1 MSVLDMNIKSSF
13 KYQVIFFL
21 SAAIHITFLILFL
34 INEIYVLAGFNVFSI
49 LYYLIGGIVTGAK
62 FFEQHN
68 SIWTILTYLEITV
81 HSILGTLW
89 LGFDT
94 CFFLYSIV
102 ALTVACYIVYLT
114 WKKKDFFKV
123 IIPLAISTFT
133 ALIFCYVFLLI
144 KPPFVTLFFN
154 REIAEGRLQV
164 FKGVNIFL
172 NSFIVFFFSVVF
184 IAEMHSLMEKLEK
197 TNQKLNYI
205 AMHDTL
211 TGLYNRHS
219 LKEVFA
225 RFLGN
230 HTDSAGTYSAEAPVS
245 IRFCVIMGDVDNF
258 KSINDTYGHNLGD
271 VVLKGVAS
279 IIKEGVADDNIACRW
294 GGEEF
299 LILMK
304 GNKEDCTDRIERIRQ
319 SISELRIEEEPD
331 LIVTMTFGLVFCSE
345 RNDATVQLKNLTRI
359 EELVQIADERLY
371 QGKSHGKNIVI
382 YQ

>member
-1 MSVLDMNIKSSF
+1 MSC
-13 KYQVIFFL
+13 
-21 SAAIHITFLILFL
+21 
-34 INEIYVLAGFNVFSI
+34 FNVFSI
-49 LYYLIGGIVTGAK
+49 LYYVISGFIVRDNL
-62 FFEQHN
+62 FEKH
-68 SIWTILTYLEITV
+68 STIWTILTYLEISA
-81 HSILGTLW
+81 HSILATLW

-94 CFFLYSIV
+94 CFFLYTVV
-102 ALTVACYIVYLT
+102 ALTVASYIVYLT
-114 WKKKDFFKV
+114 WEKNDFFKV
-123 IIPLAISTFT
+123 IAPFAITTFA
-133 ALIFCYVFLLI
+133 ALIGCYIFLLFE
-144 KPPFVTLFFN
+144 PPFITLFFHHDIPAD
-154 REIAEGRLQV
+154 RMQV

-172 NSFIVFFFSVVF
+172 NSFIVFFFSIVF
-184 IAEMHSLMEKLEK
+184 IAEMHGLMEKLEK

-225 RFLGN
+225 RFLNGN
-230 HTDSAGTYSAEAPVS
+230 ADGLQTYSSDPPVS

-279 IIKEGVADDNIACRW
+279 AIKDGVPEGNIACRW

-304 GNKEDCTDRIERIRQ
+304 GSKEECTAKIEKIRQ
-319 SISELRIEEEPD
+319 SVADFRVEEEPN
-331 LIVTMTFGLVFCSE
+331 LFVTMTFGLVFCSE
-345 RNDATVQLKNLTRI
+345 RNDATVQLKNISRI

-371 QGKSHGKNIVI
+371 QGKSQGKNVVI